1 MTIYDILKDSA
12 YKTEQFSQTSI
23 DNLNGRIIE
32 KADKKGKPYAVV
44 ECLVRKKQ
52 ITLKPEEVVRQLLID
67 KLINDYGYPA
77 NRMQLEYPV
86 YFGREVKRADIV
98 IMDEDRPTVPYI
110 IIEVKK
116 PKLKDGKE
124 QLKSYCNS
132 TGAPIAVWCNGEQI
146 AYYNRKDP
154 NYFEDIRDIPKATQ
168 TLMDVISERWTIE
181 DLKKNDVLQKDKI
194 SLKRQNQRFG
204 RRSSR
209 QCRRGR
215 L

>member
-32 KADKKGKPYAVV
+32 NTDKKGKPYAVV

-67 KLINDYGYPA
+67 KLTNDYGYPLS
-77 NRMQLEYPV
+77 RMQLEYPV

-116 PKLKDGKE
+116 RKL
-124 QLKSYCNS
+124 
-132 TGAPIAVWCNGEQI
+132 
-146 AYYNRKDP
+146 
-154 NYFEDIRDIPKATQ
+154 
-168 TLMDVISERWTIE
+168 
-181 DLKKNDVLQKDKI
+181 
-194 SLKRQNQRFG
+194 
-204 RRSSR
+204 
-209 QCRRGR
+209 
-215 L
+215 

>member
-116 PKLKDGKE
+116 PKLKEGKE

-132 TGAPIAVWCNGEQI
+132 TGAPIAVWCNG
-146 AYYNRKDP
+146 
-154 NYFEDIRDIPKATQ
+154 
-168 TLMDVISERWTIE
+168 
-181 DLKKNDVLQKDKI
+181 
-194 SLKRQNQRFG
+194 
-204 RRSSR
+204 
-209 QCRRGR
+209 
-215 L
+215 